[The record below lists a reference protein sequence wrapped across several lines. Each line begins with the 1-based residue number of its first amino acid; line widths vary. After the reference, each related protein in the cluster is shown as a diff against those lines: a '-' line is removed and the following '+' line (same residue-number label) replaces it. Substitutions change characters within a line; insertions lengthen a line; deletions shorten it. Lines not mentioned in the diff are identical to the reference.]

1 MSAHG
6 MIFFSWWLLVIT
18 TWVKA
23 RMITGFSEGVLSSLL
38 NHQQTQILLVVVI
51 ILIWMD
57 TQPWYFHFSNL
68 KHFLKLNGFGQVFW
82 QLNYVICY
90 LYCSYMY
97 VGGSCIFNSCTIHTD
112 LFPTVT
118 DLAQLVLRWMV
129 PACLISSSS
138 KLWGK
143 GFDPEPLDMGEAST
157 IRKHT
162 TPWCKYHLHTMTVQ

>member
-57 TQPWYFHFSNL
+57 TQPWYFHFFQS
-68 KHFLKLNGFGQVFW
+68 KTFLETKWIWTSFLTVELCHMLSLLF
-82 QLNYVICY
+82 I
-90 LYCSYMY
+90 Y

-118 DLAQLVLRWMV
+118 DLAQLVLRLMV
-129 PACLISSSS
+129 PACLISNSG

>member
-1 MSAHG
+1 MGWYFFFLMAPGYNNLSQGKNDNWIFWRCFVIIAKPSADTNFIVCCHNPDLDG
-6 MIFFSWWLLVIT
+6 HTTMVFSFFQSKTFLETKSIWTSFLTVELCH
-18 TWVKA
+18 
-23 RMITGFSEGVLSSLL
+23 MLSLL
-38 NHQQTQILLVVVI
+38 FI
-51 ILIWMD
+51 
-57 TQPWYFHFSNL
+57 
-68 KHFLKLNGFGQVFW
+68 
-82 QLNYVICY
+82 
-90 LYCSYMY
+90 Y

-118 DLAQLVLRWMV
+118 DLAQLVLRLMV

>member
-68 KHFLKLNGFGQVFW
+68 KHFLKLNGFGQVF
-82 QLNYVICY
+82 LTVELCHMLSLLFI
-90 LYCSYMY
+90 Y

-118 DLAQLVLRWMV
+118 WSRTAGAEINGASLLDLQLKQAMGKR
-129 PACLISSSS
+129 
-138 KLWGK
+138 LWSWTARYGW
-143 GFDPEPLDMGEAST
+143 S
-157 IRKHT
+157 
-162 TPWCKYHLHTMTVQ
+162 KYH